1 MMSIRSLADF
11 NGGPLG
17 GAVTG
22 ETPPPSPPRA
32 PPSARHDE
40 GPGTSTWPPAG
51 TSPGHP
57 RGPLP
62 GHYRGLFHGHGH
74 PCRSPGEACSVE
86 QHTVHRGGA
95 MSSRTDGDGF
105 LPIRYLLPETVIK

>member
-62 GHYRGLFHGHGH
+62 DHYRGLFHGHGQLSVIDGVRERRKLVVQMRGQPYPH
-74 PCRSPGEACSVE
+74 VCTSCDVE
-86 QHTVHRGGA
+86 QV
-95 MSSRTDGDGF
+95 SQ
-105 LPIRYLLPETVIK
+105 P